1 MGSSIIKYRQR
12 RGNSTS
18 TGDRHEL
25 TSTTHSYQGDETY
38 NYDATGNRTDNTTG
52 DHNRLLE
59 DGTDTYEYDN
69 EGNRTRR
76 VETATDEV
84 IEYAWDHRNRLT
96 KIETKDSRG
105 TFTHAVA
112 YTYDVYCGV

>member
-1 MGSSIIKYRQR
+1 MLHSTQCDRPHPDNHGISPQPGYQSAALMGSSIIKYRQR

-25 TSTTHSYQGDETY
+25 TSTDHSYQGDETY

-59 DGTDTYEYDN
+59 DGTDTYEYDH

-76 VETATDEV
+76 VETA
-84 IEYAWDHRNRLT
+84 
-96 KIETKDSRG
+96 
-105 TFTHAVA
+105 
-112 YTYDVYCGV
+112 